1 METIKDNG
9 KKYFQ
14 EKIKKN
20 FERIFLNI
28 KFIVSSLEPRKIS
41 MKNIEEIRDKNKGD
55 TIFIAGSGPS
65 LDTYPDVFLKS
76 KISMTLHLAFLKF
89 PNPTYVHISEADRIQ
104 WLKNNRPDFF
114 EIQGLFNNPFYP
126 LVYPNSILKNVGN
139 ISPYFLKYNPKRL
152 KIKDVEKQI
161 ISALTG
167 KNIRY
172 SSNGTCLHTG
182 IWCALIL
189 GFKEIN
195 LIGCDFSESEG
206 KDYCLLGA
214 LGNERVQTKKFLKDA
229 YYRMQVFTEE
239 IIKVCK
245 KYNIIIN
252 RFSDYKNY
260 QNRLIKN

>member
-1 METIKDNG
+1 MKAMKDNE
-9 KKYFQ
+9 KKYFR
-14 EKIKKN
+14 EKINKVFK
-20 FERIFLNI
+20 RIFLNI
-28 KFIVSSLEPRKIS
+28 KFIVDSLEPRKIS
-41 MKNIEEIRDKNKGD
+41 MKNIERIRDNNKGE
-55 TIFIAGSGPS
+55 TIFLVGSGPS
-65 LDTYPDVFLKS
+65 LDTYPDDFLQG

-89 PNPTYVHISEADRIQ
+89 SSPTYTHISEADRIQ

-114 EIQGLFNNPFYP
+114 KIQGLFNNPFYP
-126 LVYPNSILKNVGN
+126 LVDPNSILKNVGN

-152 KIKDVEKQI
+152 RIKDVEKQI

-206 KDYCLLGA
+206 KDYCSLGA
-214 LGNERVQTKKFLKDA
+214 MGNERVQTKIFLKDA
-229 YYRMQVFTEE
+229 YHRMQVFTEE

>member
-1 METIKDNG
+1 MKTT
-9 KKYFQ
+9 KKQYNLYSLV
-14 EKIKKN
+14 KLSK
-20 FERIFLNI
+20 RIFINI
-28 KFIVSSLEPRKIS
+28 KYIISLLEPKS
-41 MKNIEEIRDKNKGD
+41 FKMKNIEEIRDKNKGEA
-55 TIFIAGSGPS
+55 IFLVGSGPS
-65 LDTYPDVFLKS
+65 LDTYPDDFLKG

-89 PNPTYVHISEADRIQ
+89 SNPTYVHISEADRIK

-161 ISALTG
+161 VSALTG

-195 LIGCDFSESEG
+195 LIGFDFSESEG
-206 KDYCLLGA
+206 KDYCSLGA

-229 YYRMQVFTEE
+229 YHRMQVFTEE

-245 KYNIIIN
+245 KFNIIIN